1 MLALSNFGE
10 AERYIQENKD
20 LDYSYYG
27 TNEILKLCLVY
38 IAHKQENFELA
49 TQYFSEFKAMPNS
62 ISLGYMEGDFAAAR
76 SKDFFAHFS
85 DVLTKY
91 GME

>member
-1 MLALSNFGE
+1 MALENLEE
-10 AERYIQENKD
+10 AERYIPENKD

-85 DVLTKY
+85 DVLKKY